1 MVSRVFEGEIGETA
15 VFKIF
20 NKKSGF
26 LNFSQI
32 YIIGDSFYSP
42 KYLRSGEV
50 FMIEVQTKLLKE
62 TLRYPSELDYGR
74 IYIKR
79 STRLS
84 NKERYLHKIKEAGL
98 IGENTVVKYLKVYGK
113 EHWII
118 IRNMWFDDF
127 GRCEND
133 ITLITNT
140 HCYVF
145 EVKNYDYDYSHCDGV
160 CRVNNKKVKNSPVA
174 QARKNFLNMKKIC
187 AEFSPHIQVKGALI
201 LSAIDQEVDIQSPVE
216 DIKVISRNN
225 LRRYIREIVKEEQ
238 NTQMYGSIDKDGLIQ
253 YLERYEILNP
263 NLAEPIADD
272 EMANLRKGIC
282 CANCGTFDLNFNNRE
297 KYIKCSCGFHE
308 PREEAILR
316 TICEYGVLNHD
327 KDLTRGNLLEFF
339 GGQIS
344 HVTLTKVLNKYFKKQ
359 SNGKYTFYI
368 NMKLPLEKIRYQFML
383 DLPRIHHMNDQNY
396 QIYIRDR

>member
-1 MVSRVFEGEIGETA
+1 
-15 VFKIF
+15 
-20 NKKSGF
+20 
-26 LNFSQI
+26 
-32 YIIGDSFYSP
+32 
-42 KYLRSGEV
+42 
-50 FMIEVQTKLLKE
+50 MIEIQTKLLKE

-84 NKERYLHKIKEAGL
+84 NKERYLHIIKEAGL
-98 IGENTVVKYLKVYGK
+98 IGENTVVEYLKVYGK

-145 EVKNYDYDYSHCDGV
+145 EVKNYDYDYSHCGGV

-201 LSAIDQEVDIQSPVE
+201 LSAIDQEVDIQSSVE
-216 DIKVISRNN
+216 DIDVISRND
-225 LRRYIREIVKEEQ
+225 LRRYIREIVREEQ
-238 NTQMYGSIDKDGLIQ
+238 NAQPYGSIDKEGLIQ

-263 NLAEPIADD
+263 NLAKPITDD
-272 EMANLRKGIC
+272 KMESLRKGIC
-282 CANCGTFDLNFNNRE
+282 CANCETFDLDFNNRK

-344 HVTLTKVLNKYFKKQ
+344 YGVLIKILKKHFEVRG
-359 SNGKYTFYI
+359 NGKYTYYI
-368 NMKLPLEKIRYQFML
+368 NLKLPFEKIRQHFKL
-383 DLPRIHHMNDQNY
+383 TLPRIHWMNDTDYHIHIKNL
-396 QIYIRDR
+396 